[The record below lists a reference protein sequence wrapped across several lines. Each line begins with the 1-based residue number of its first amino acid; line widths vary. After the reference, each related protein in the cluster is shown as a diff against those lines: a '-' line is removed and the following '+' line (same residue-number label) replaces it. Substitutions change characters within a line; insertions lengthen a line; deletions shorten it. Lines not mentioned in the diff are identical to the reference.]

1 MPGWPRA
8 LDRRGTLW
16 VTLRVAVPVVAV
28 ARSAGVALAQETP
41 EPGAP
46 EPAGGEG
53 GSWLDQMNPAEWFER
68 QREAVFDALVRL
80 FTDPQRGLPAM
91 LGAAVQDLLA
101 AAWETLWGLFEP
113 FNFFTQIPTWIVG
126 L

>member
-41 EPGAP
+41 EPGRP
-46 EPAGGEG
+46 
-53 GSWLDQMNPAEWFER
+53 
-68 QREAVFDALVRL
+68 
-80 FTDPQRGLPAM
+80 
-91 LGAAVQDLLA
+91 
-101 AAWETLWGLFEP
+101 
-113 FNFFTQIPTWIVG
+113 
-126 L
+126 